1 MTQFNYR
8 LQPLLEQ
15 KEELKKEADR
25 EVSRREQELQTQL
38 ATLES
43 LQQRVQE
50 LVEKRQHARQELM
63 TKPGPRVLSRRTM
76 CSKGPTSSR
85 SWVPKYA
92 RRKAMSARSVW
103 YIETCESEVKEAKE
117 QAAEAQR
124 EVEVLYKHREK
135 QQERFRREEE
145 AKEEVALD
153 EIGNVLYSTRRR
165 PT

>member
-43 LQQRVQE
+43 LQHRVQE

-63 TKPGPRVLSRRTM
+63 TKPGDKGALTAADVLKRSEFIKVLGSEIREAENDVSAQRV
-76 CSKGPTSSR
+76 
-85 SWVPKYA
+85 V
-92 RRKAMSARSVW
+92 
-103 YIETCESEVKEAKE
+103 IETCESDVKEAKE
-117 QAAEAQR
+117 HAAEAQR
-124 EVEVLYKHREK
+124 EVEVLNKHREK
-135 QQERFRREEE
+135 QEQRFRREEE

>member
-1 MTQFNYR
+1 MTQFNYW

-25 EVSRREQELQTQL
+25 EVNRREQELQTQQ
-38 ATLES
+38 AALES
-43 LQQRVQE
+43 LQRRVQE

-63 TKPGPRVLSRRTM
+63 TKPGAAGALTANDVLKRSEFIKVLGTEIREAESDVSAQRV
-76 CSKGPTSSR
+76 
-85 SWVPKYA
+85 V
-92 RRKAMSARSVW
+92 
-103 YIETCESEVKEAKE
+103 IETCESEVQEAKE

-124 EVEVLYKHREK
+124 EVEVLNKHREK

>member
-1 MTQFNYR
+1 MTQFTYR

-43 LQQRVQE
+43 LQRRVQE

-63 TKPGPRVLSRRTM
+63 TKPGDKDPLTAADVLKRSEFIKVLGSEIREAESDVSAQRV
-76 CSKGPTSSR
+76 
-85 SWVPKYA
+85 V
-92 RRKAMSARSVW
+92 
-103 YIETCESEVKEAKE
+103 IETCESEVKEAKE

-124 EVEVLYKHREK
+124 EVEVLNKHREK
-135 QQERFRREEE
+135 QEQRFRREEE

>member
-1 MTQFNYR
+1 MTQFTYR

-15 KEELKKEADR
+15 KEELKKEADQ
-25 EVSRREQELQTQL
+25 EVIRREQELQTQL

-43 LQQRVQE
+43 LKCKVQE

-63 TKPGPRVLSRRTM
+63 AKPGDAGALTAGDLLKRSEFIKVLGTEIREAENSVNAQRV
-76 CSKGPTSSR
+76 
-85 SWVPKYA
+85 V
-92 RRKAMSARSVW
+92 
-103 YIETCESEVKEAKE
+103 IQTCEAEVKEAKE
-117 QAAEAQR
+117 HAAEAQR
-124 EVEVLYKHREK
+124 EVELLNKHREK

-165 PT
+165 ST

>member
-1 MTQFNYR
+1 MTQFTYR

-25 EVSRREQELQTQL
+25 EVSRREQELQTQQ

-43 LQQRVQE
+43 LQHRVQE

-63 TKPGPRVLSRRTM
+63 TKPGDKGALTAADVLKRSEFIKVLGSEIREAENDVSAQRV
-76 CSKGPTSSR
+76 
-85 SWVPKYA
+85 V
-92 RRKAMSARSVW
+92 
-103 YIETCESEVKEAKE
+103 IETCESDVKEAKE
-117 QAAEAQR
+117 HAAEAQR
-124 EVEVLYKHREK
+124 EVEVLNKHREK
-135 QQERFRREEE
+135 QEERFRREEE

>member
-1 MTQFNYR
+1 MTQFTYR

-25 EVSRREQELQTQL
+25 EAIRREKELQTQL

-43 LQQRVQE
+43 LQSRVHD
-50 LVEKRQHARQELM
+50 LIEKRQQARQELM
-63 TKPGPRVLSRRTM
+63 TKPGDKGALTAADVLKRSEFIKVLGSEIREAENDVSAQRV
-76 CSKGPTSSR
+76 
-85 SWVPKYA
+85 V
-92 RRKAMSARSVW
+92 
-103 YIETCESEVKEAKE
+103 IETCESDVKEAKE
-117 QAAEAQR
+117 HAAEAQR
-124 EVEVLYKHREK
+124 EVEVLNKHREK
-135 QQERFRREEE
+135 QEQRFRREEE

>member
-1 MTQFNYR
+1 MTQFTYR

-25 EVSRREQELQTQL
+25 EVIRREQELQAQL

-43 LQQRVQE
+43 LQHRVQE

-63 TKPGPRVLSRRTM
+63 TKPGDKGALTAADVLKRSEFIKVLGSEIHEAENDVSVQRV
-76 CSKGPTSSR
+76 
-85 SWVPKYA
+85 V
-92 RRKAMSARSVW
+92 
-103 YIETCESEVKEAKE
+103 IETCESDVKEAKE
-117 QAAEAQR
+117 HAAEAQR
-124 EVEVLYKHREK
+124 EVEVLNKHRDK

>member
-1 MTQFNYR
+1 MTQFTYR

-25 EVSRREQELQTQL
+25 EVLRREQELQTQQ

-43 LQQRVQE
+43 LQGRVQE

-63 TKPGPRVLSRRTM
+63 TKPGDQGALTAADVLKRSEFIKVLGSEIREAENDVSAQRV
-76 CSKGPTSSR
+76 
-85 SWVPKYA
+85 V
-92 RRKAMSARSVW
+92 
-103 YIETCESEVKEAKE
+103 IETCESEVKEARE
-117 QAAEAQR
+117 HAAEAQR
-124 EVEVLYKHREK
+124 EVEVLIKHRDK

>member
-1 MTQFNYR
+1 MTQFTYR

-25 EVSRREQELQTQL
+25 EVSRREHELQTQL

-63 TKPGPRVLSRRTM
+63 TKPGAAGALTANDVLKRSEFIKVLGTEIREAESDVSAQRV
-76 CSKGPTSSR
+76 
-85 SWVPKYA
+85 V
-92 RRKAMSARSVW
+92 
-103 YIETCESEVKEAKE
+103 IETCESEVKEAKE

-124 EVEVLYKHREK
+124 EVEVLNKHREK

>member
-1 MTQFNYR
+1 MTQFTYR

-43 LQQRVQE
+43 LQHRVQE
-50 LVEKRQHARQELM
+50 LVDKRQHARQELM
-63 TKPGPRVLSRRTM
+63 TKPGDKGALTAADVLKRSEFIKVLGSEIREAENDVSAQRV
-76 CSKGPTSSR
+76 
-85 SWVPKYA
+85 V
-92 RRKAMSARSVW
+92 
-103 YIETCESEVKEAKE
+103 IETCESDVKEAKE
-117 QAAEAQR
+117 HAAEAQR
-124 EVEVLYKHREK
+124 EVEVLNKHREK
-135 QQERFRREEE
+135 QEQRFRREEE

>member
-1 MTQFNYR
+1 MTQFTYR

-25 EVSRREQELQTQL
+25 EVIRREQELQTQL
-38 ATLES
+38 AALES
-43 LQQRVQE
+43 LTRRVQE

-63 TKPGPRVLSRRTM
+63 TKPGDAWALTAADVLKRSEFIKVLGSEIREAENDVSAQRV
-76 CSKGPTSSR
+76 
-85 SWVPKYA
+85 V
-92 RRKAMSARSVW
+92 
-103 YIETCESEVKEAKE
+103 IETCETVLKEAKAH
-117 QAAEAQR
+117 AAEAQR
-124 EVEVLYKHREK
+124 EVEVLNKHRDK